1 MPTAQ
6 SFFLVPPER
15 AVGELYG
22 AYVVRNYTFEIPERH
37 SARPF
42 LTISLPFR
50 KSPRADIF
58 VDQDG
63 SYWKLLNA
71 FPVTGGDQE
80 TMRRCFQ
87 ACIEALYQSGLKE
100 GLDDPG
106 RMFSIIDGRPFRRT
120 LEPMLGISIAHHTDR
135 RPPQIEASLVT
146 GSVPPKP
153 CAGSEHAKAFFRLD
167 RRTNMD
173 EVVAAFRAT
182 WTNCSPPPRRSDFE
196 LSKGARPR
204 CDDTAIS
211 MEVALPAV
219 LAAGHAILTQL
230 PRGALDTWLSLR
242 AAAKER
248 AFDRVRMAEIAGD
261 LARFGEAL
269 VTIQASGEDDAKWLR
284 RARIHTQLLSLRLA
298 AEPDLIPP
306 DPLAG
311 LQI

>member
-1 MPTAQ
+1 MPQ

-22 AYVVRNYTFEIPERH
+22 AYVVRNYSFEIPERL

-42 LTISLPFR
+42 LTINLPFR
-50 KSPRADIF
+50 RAPRADIF

-71 FPVTGGDQE
+71 FPVNGGDQE

-87 ACIEALYQSGLKE
+87 ACIEASYQSGLKG

-106 RMFSIIDGRPFRRT
+106 RMFSIIEGRPFRRT
-120 LEPMLGISIAHHTDR
+120 LEPMLGISIVPHTDG

-153 CAGSEHAKAFFRLD
+153 CAGSEHAKVFFRLD
-167 RRTNMD
+167 RRTDMD
-173 EVVAAFRAT
+173 DVVAAFRAT
-182 WTNCSPPPRRSDFE
+182 WKNCSPAPQRRDFE
-196 LSKGARPR
+196 LSKGAEPC

-211 MEVALPAV
+211 MTAAIPAV
-219 LAAGHAILTQL
+219 LAAGHAILAHL

-242 AAAKER
+242 AAAKASNFSR
-248 AFDRVRMAEIAGD
+248 DRMAEIAGD

-269 VTIQASGEDDAKWLR
+269 VTIRPSGEEDAKWLR
-284 RARIHTQLLSLRLA
+284 RARIHTQILSLRLA

-311 LQI
+311 LQL